1 MARHKQPDDDNYILG
16 SWEAAKYLSIGINNV
31 RALVRNGIIPIY
43 RVNSRV
49 WLFNKSV
56 LDQYRADREVRKE
69 FVADVA
75 VKRREV
81 SINVADVTLSED
93 VKAFSR
99 LYGRGIVE
107 LWALV
112 VAYAL
117 PRTGSITV
125 PIDTLTYR
133 AGLTLEYVSK
143 CFEFW
148 KAYQWIRPDYEIGR
162 LNVTARLT
170 DPTGAIPA
178 NNIPTLSND
187 ETDEMGDDG
196 LGTMVEGKP
205 VQLEPELTLLT
216 ANEAEFVNNG
226 DDAAVLSMPAPAQ
239 KPTSTVEMFG
249 EPFVP
254 PMMAVA
260 VADSS
265 TAGKKKPGRKPLSD
279 AASFKPGQYK
289 PTESEIREVFAYWQ
303 EVCGHKEAKL
313 DGTRR
318 TRITWA
324 LSTYGS
330 IERCKMAINGIAS
343 NPHNQGQ
350 NDRNRKYDDIELCF
364 RNAVKFEGF
373 EMDGR
378 KAKTAIDCETG
389 EVSVSITDGEM
400 TPAEKIAKYTQW
412 AMEANAHYEQQA
424 IERYGNS
431 NG

>member
-49 WLFNKSV
+49 WLFNKAV
-56 LDQYRADREVRKE
+56 LDQYRADRECRKD
-69 FVADVA
+69 FVADVT

-133 AGLTLEYVSK
+133 AGLTLEYVTK

-148 KAYQWIRPDYEIGR
+148 KAYQWITPDYEIGR
-162 LNVTARLT
+162 LNVNARLS
-170 DPTGAIPA
+170 DPTGAIPKDY
-178 NNIPTLSND
+178 IPTLSSA

-196 LGTMVEGKP
+196 LGTLVEGKP
-205 VQLEPELTLLT
+205 VCLEPELTLLT
-216 ANEAEFVNNG
+216 ANEAEIVN
-226 DDAAVLSMPAPAQ
+226 DEL
-239 KPTSTVEMFG
+239 STVPVYAEV
-249 EPFVP
+249 FVP
-254 PMMAVA
+254 GVTTDRAVA
-260 VADSS
+260 V
-265 TAGKKKPGRKPLSD
+265 TAKKKPGRKPTSGAD
-279 AASFKPGQYK
+279 SFKPGQYK
-289 PTESEIREVFAYWQ
+289 PTESEIREVFTYWQ

-313 DGTRR
+313 DGLRR

-324 LSTYGS
+324 LSNYGT
-330 IERCKMAINGIAS
+330 ERCKLAINGIAS
-343 NPHNQGQ
+343 SPYHQGQ
-350 NDRNRKYDDIELCF
+350 NDRNKKYDDIELCF
-364 RNAVKFEGF
+364 RNSAKFESF

-378 KAKTAIDCETG
+378 KAKTSIDSETG
-389 EVSVSITDGEM
+389 KVSVSVTDGEM
-400 TPAEKIAKYTQW
+400 TTAEKITLYTQW
-412 AMEANAHYEQQA
+412 ATEANAHYEQQA
-424 IERYGNS
+424 IERYGNN